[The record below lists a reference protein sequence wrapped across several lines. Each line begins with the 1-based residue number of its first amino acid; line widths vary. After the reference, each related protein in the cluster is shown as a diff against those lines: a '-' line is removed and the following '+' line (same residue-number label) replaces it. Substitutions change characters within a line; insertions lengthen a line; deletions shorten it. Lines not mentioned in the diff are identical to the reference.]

1 MRNSIFSLLSDL
13 GDIPETIRVRI
24 SKEKN
29 MELLQEWLQ
38 KAAHSKSIEKF
49 AGATSLSL
57 FRM

>member
-38 KAAHSKSIEKF
+38 KAARSKSIEKF
-49 AGATSLSL
+49 AGATGLSL
-57 FRM
+57 